1 MKNRLKI
8 IRIVILKVMIQ
19 MIRMARLLRLRVRF
33 QGLILIGYLS
43 YVTLKQIVSKD
54 YEDWLKL
61 NKIEN

>member
-1 MKNRLKI
+1 MKNQQKI

-19 MIRMARLLRLRVRF
+19 MIRMVRLLKLRVRF
-33 QGLILIGYLS
+33 QGLIMIGYLS

>member
-1 MKNRLKI
+1 MKNQQKI

-19 MIRMARLLRLRVRF
+19 MIRMARLLRLRVRY

>member
-1 MKNRLKI
+1 MKNRQKI

-19 MIRMARLLRLRVRF
+19 MIRMARLLRLRVRY

>member
-1 MKNRLKI
+1 MKNQQKI